1 MRKLA
6 LLGLLTLMCMAAGCA
21 TLRGDTQKVKFDT
34 DPTGAAL
41 NVDGQKYTTPAEVAL
56 KRKEAHRIAIE
67 KPGYCPIAFN
77 LESTWDGASLTDF
90 AVPGGSALLGLS
102 VATGSDRQ
110 LNTLTR
116 IKLEKTTDPRP
127 ATIEMYQYHGRILSK
142 AEYDQAIADE
152 QKNTSRFM
160 GGND

>member
-1 MRKLA
+1 MRQLA

-21 TLRGDTQKVKFDT
+21 TLRGDTQKVTFDT

-110 LNTLTR
+110 FNTLTR

>member
-1 MRKLA
+1 MKPLA
-6 LLGLLTLMCMAAGCA
+6 LLGLLGLMCMATGCA
-21 TLRGDTQKVKFDT
+21 TMRGDTQKVKFDT
-34 DPTGAAL
+34 DPSGAAL

-56 KRKEAHRIAIE
+56 KRKAAHRVAIE
-67 KPGYCPIAFN
+67 KPGYRPIAFN

-90 AVPGGSALLGLS
+90 AVPGGSALMGLS

-110 LNTLTR
+110 FNTLTR

-127 ATIEMYQYHGRILSK
+127 ATIEMYQYRGRILTK
-142 AEYDQAIADE
+142 PEYDQAIADE